1 MAKVSFSKLK
11 CKVNEEVKT
20 ITFAD
25 ETIEVKQYLPIQEK
39 LALIGRV
46 VEFAHDAD
54 FNYSN
59 PVKADVFRDLE
70 MLFAYTNI
78 NFTEKQKEDIPKLYD
93 TVLSSGLLDAVLEAI
108 PDNEINSVMVGV
120 YRSID
125 SIYTY
130 QNSILGLLDNITNK
144 YENMQFDTEKITEAL
159 QNPENLAMVK
169 SILDNFS

>member
-11 CKVNEEVKT
+11 CKVNEEIKAV
-20 ITFAD
+20 IFAD
-25 ETIEVKQYLPIQEK
+25 EAIEVKQYLPIQEK

-46 VEFAHDAD
+46 VELAHDAD

-59 PVKADVFRDLE
+59 PIKADVFRDLE
-70 MLFAYTNI
+70 MLFAYSNI
-78 NFTEKQKEDIPKLYD
+78 SFTEKQKEDIPKLYD
-93 TVLSSGLLDAVLEAI
+93 MVLSSGLLTTVLEAI
-108 PDNEINSVMVGV
+108 PEAERAIVEGGIW
-120 YRSID
+120 RSIH

-130 QNSILGLLDNITNK
+130 QNSILGILDNISTK

-169 SILDNFS
+169 SILDNFG

>member
-11 CKVNEEVKT
+11 CKVNEENKT

-46 VEFAHDAD
+46 VELAHDAD

-70 MLFAYTNI
+70 MLFAYSNI
-78 NFTEKQKEDIPKLYD
+78 SFTDKQKEDIPKLYD
-93 TVLSSGLLDAVLEAI
+93 MVWSSGLLTAVLEAI
-108 PDNEINSVMVGV
+108 PEEERGAVECGI

-130 QNSILGLLDNITNK
+130 QNSILGILDNISNK

-169 SILDNFS
+169 SILDNFG

>member
-11 CKVNEEVKT
+11 CKVNEEIKT
-20 ITFAD
+20 VTFAD

-39 LALIGRV
+39 LELIGRV
-46 VEFAHDAD
+46 VELAHDAD

-70 MLFAYTNI
+70 MLFTYSNI
-78 NFTEKQKEDIPKLYD
+78 SFTEKQKEDIPKLYD
-93 TVLSSGLLDAVLEAI
+93 MVWSSGLLTTVLEVIPETERAI
-108 PDNEINSVMVGV
+108 VEGGIW
-120 YRSID
+120 RSID

-130 QNSILGLLDNITNK
+130 QNSILGVLDNISTK
-144 YENMQFDTEKITEAL
+144 YENMQFDTEKIIEAL

-169 SILDNFS
+169 SILDNFG